1 MADEMPG
8 GQGVRA
14 IPLDDEAQ
22 VRRWAAILGGSPA
35 RRPGRRLS
43 RYFGGAAKA
52 VRAEGPAG
60 QVGIGGR
67 AGP

>member
-1 MADEMPG
+1 MTDETPG

-14 IPLDDEAQ
+14 IPLDDQAQ
-22 VRRWAAILGGSPA
+22 VRRWAAILGASPA

-43 RYFGGAAKA
+43 RYFGGAAKG
-52 VRAEGPAG
+52 VRAERRAG

-67 AGP
+67 PSP